1 MRKYSVAI
9 ALLGIASARC
19 PDIGP
24 DAFADILRNHAEIT
38 VLGGID
44 YHIEN
49 RKIPDFAVESTKK
62 PRISVRKNGRECDYT
77 RKIGKIVFGSF
88 TLIKKHR
95 NEIVIME
102 RSRPDVV
109 VIEEGHRRHH
119 HGHHRHR

>member
-9 ALLGIASARC
+9 ALLGVASARC

-24 DAFADILRNHAEIT
+24 DAFADILHNHAEIT
-38 VLGGID
+38 VFGGTD

-62 PRISVRKNGRECDYT
+62 PRISVRKNGSECHYT

-88 TLIKKHR
+88 TLVKKQR
-95 NEIVIME
+95 NKMVIVE
-102 RSRPDVV
+102 RYRPDVV
-109 VIEEGHRRHH
+109 IIEEGHRH
-119 HGHHRHR
+119 HHRHYRHR